1 MGSRQRYQ
9 MPVLE
14 IDLNNSWADSN
25 IHSEEAQEAATE
37 ELQYQLPDLNCIIEE
52 GFVLDFNLNQS
63 PPTTEISSS
72 QFLFDLNKEPCAE
85 DETEVNLE
93 VIELAEPNLNTGITI
108 SFHIIDSYLP
118 LCTSNFLF
126 LFYS

>member
-1 MGSRQRYQ
+1 MKT
-9 MPVLE
+9 
-14 IDLNNSWADSN
+14 
-25 IHSEEAQEAATE
+25 EEAQEAATE

-85 DETEVNLE
+85 DETEANLE

-108 SFHIIDSYLP
+108 SFHIINSYLP
-118 LCTSNFLF
+118 ICTSNFLF
-126 LFYS
+126 LFFS